1 MLKNGFVH
9 AAVTAAS
16 IATFLAAEGDKK
28 NIQHSSRQNKKRQIK
43 FRKRSR
49 ET

>member
-1 MLKNGFVH
+1 MVKNGFVH

-16 IATFLAAEGDKK
+16 IATFLAAEADTT